1 MPPET
6 KRYLYDIQHAAELLT
21 EFIAG
26 KTFSDYTSDPLLRSA
41 TERQFGII
49 GEAVTQL
56 ANLDLPTASRITE
69 YRRIIAFRNI
79 LIHQYAAVDDQVV
92 WGVLQTQ
99 LPTLSLE
106 IQALLLENNCP

>member
-6 KRYLYDIQHAAELLT
+6 KRYLYDIQHAANLLDKFT
-21 EFIAG
+21 AG
-26 KTFSDYTSDPLLRSA
+26 KTFSGYTSDPLLRSA

-49 GEAVTQL
+49 GEAVTKL
-56 ANLDLPTASRITE
+56 ANLDPATASRITE

-106 IQALLLENNCP
+106 IQALLSESNCP